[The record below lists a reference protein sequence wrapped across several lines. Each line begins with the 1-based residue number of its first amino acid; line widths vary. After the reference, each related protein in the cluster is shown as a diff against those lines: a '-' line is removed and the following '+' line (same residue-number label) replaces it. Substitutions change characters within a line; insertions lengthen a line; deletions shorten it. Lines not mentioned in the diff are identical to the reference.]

1 MIIHSF
7 VYQINSE
14 ITCSFINE
22 YANQEELNFKSDQ
35 QPLKNNDR
43 DMKQL
48 CLIVD
53 LSKIC
58 GKR

>member
-1 MIIHSF
+1 LLFH
-7 VYQINSE
+7 
-14 ITCSFINE
+14 NE

-48 CLIVD
+48 SHCGSEQNLWE
-53 LSKIC
+53 KIN
-58 GKR
+58 